1 MANKK
6 SFLQVLGPGIL
17 FASTAIGVSH
27 LVQSTR
33 AGAVY
38 GFATLVFVLMAN
50 IFKYPFF
57 EFGSR
62 YANATGKSILQ
73 GYKNIGKWVLY
84 LYICITIGSM
94 FTVAAAVTMVCAGLL
109 DHLFQLDIAIEY
121 SSLLLIVVCVAI
133 LCWGKFQLLDKLI
146 KIIAIVLL
154 LSTMLAFVMT
164 LWNGPLPQ
172 AESFAA
178 PDLFDNAGLLFLM
191 ALMGWMPSAVDLS
204 SWNSIWTVEKIKETG
219 YHPTMKESLADFN
232 IGYLISSLLAICFM
246 TLGAYLMYGTGKVL
260 ANNSSEFAGQ
270 LVQLF
275 GFHIGPWSNLI
286 IACAAFSVMFS
297 TTITVFDGYAR
308 VLSETTNLLKESSNT
323 KSRKKYYL
331 FLAVVGLGAWIL
343 ISVFRSQFRQLIDI
357 ATVISFVVAPLI
369 AFMNLKAV
377 TNKEV
382 PLHAQPP
389 KWLKVLAIAGL
400 VFLLS
405 FLLIYGYS
413 RWT

>member
-38 GFATLVFVLMAN
+38 GFATLAFVLMAN

-62 YANATGKSILQ
+62 YANATGKSILH

-84 LYICITIGSM
+84 LYLFITIGSM

-109 DHLFQLDIAIEY
+109 DHLFQLGIDIEY
-121 SSLLLIVVCVAI
+121 SALLLISICVAL

-146 KIIAIVLL
+146 KLIAIVLL

-172 AESFAA
+172 VAGFVP

-219 YHPTMKESLADFN
+219 YHPSMRESLTDFN

-246 TLGAYLMYGTGKVL
+246 TLGAYLMYGTGELL
-260 ANNSSEFAGQ
+260 ANNSSTFAGQ
-270 LVQLF
+270 LVKLF
-275 GFHIGPWSNLI
+275 SFHLGSWSYLI
-286 IACAAFSVMFS
+286 IACSAFSVMFS

-308 VLSETTNLLKESSNT
+308 VLSETTVLLGRKVDT
-323 KSRKKYYL
+323 TSRKKYYL
-331 FLAVVGLGAWIL
+331 FLVFIAIGAWML
-343 ISVFRSQFRQLIDI
+343 ISLFRSQFRQLIDI

-389 KWLKVLAIAGL
+389 KWLKVLAVLGL
-400 VFLLS
+400 IFLTS

-413 RWT
+413 RLV

>member
-1 MANKK
+1 MGNKK
-6 SFLQVLGPGIL
+6 KFLQVLGPGIL

-38 GFATLVFVLMAN
+38 GFATLAFILMAN

-84 LYICITIGSM
+84 LYLLITIGSM

-109 DHLFQLDIAIEY
+109 DHLFQLNISIEY
-121 SSLLLIVVCVAI
+121 SSLILIVICVV
-133 LCWGKFQLLDKLI
+133 LLSFGKFKLLDKLI

-154 LSTMLAFVMT
+154 ISTVIAFAMT

-172 AESFAA
+172 SESFIK
-178 PDLFDNAGLLFLM
+178 PDLLDNTGLLFLM

-219 YHPTMKESLADFN
+219 YHPTMKESLTDFN

-246 TLGAYLMYGTGKVL
+246 TLGAYLMYGTGETL
-260 ANNSSEFAGQ
+260 ANNSSTFAGQ
-270 LVQLF
+270 LVKLF
-275 GFHIGPWSNLI
+275 SFHLGSWSYLI
-286 IACAAFSVMFS
+286 IACSAFSVMFS

-308 VLSETTNLLKESSNT
+308 VLTETTSLLQNKSQFS
-323 KSRKKYYL
+323 SRKKYYL
-331 FLAVVGLGAWIL
+331 FLIIMAMGAWIL
-343 ISVFRSQFRQLIDI
+343 IGLFRSQFRQLIDI
-357 ATVISFVVAPLI
+357 ATIISFVVAPLI

-382 PLHAQPP
+382 PLQAQPP
-389 KWLKVLAIAGL
+389 RWLKALSVAGL
-400 VFLLS
+400 VFLIS
-405 FLLIYGYS
+405 FLFIYAYS
-413 RWT
+413 RWV